1 MSLVAVANQEFKSKY
16 NAYVRNSLFVVL
28 AIHMV
33 LFYIT
38 PTFKFKPY
46 VLREEYFEA
55 VELPTAFELPP
66 PPKEV
71 TAPVV
76 PIEAAE
82 GEEDASD
89 ASAFAPTSYSNI
101 DEVPM
106 PPPPSTDQ
114 AQEFYAFDEAPVLI
128 KFVNPKYPDLARQA
142 GIEGTVLLNVLVG
155 DDGKVLQ
162 VSVIQSDVTPAMEKS
177 RAGSRQAV
185 PVQACQAA
193 YGGREGPHGDSD
205 QVQAARRLI
214 ARSIARNDIRTPGSP
229 MPGVFFAWTR
239 FSLAAPPPI

>member
-1 MSLVAVANQEFKSKY
+1 MSLVAVANQEFKNKY
-16 NAYVRNSLFVVL
+16 NSYIRGSLYVVL
-28 AIHMV
+28 AIHVV

-46 VLREEYFEA
+46 VLREQYFEA
-55 VELPTAFELPP
+55 VELPTSFELPP

-71 TAPVV
+71 SAPVV

-82 GEEDASD
+82 GDEDASD

-177 RAGSRQAV
+177 AREAAKQFLFKPAKQRTVAV
-185 PVQACQAA
+185 KARMAIPIRFKLH
-193 YGGREGPHGDSD
+193 GG
-205 QVQAARRLI
+205 
-214 ARSIARNDIRTPGSP
+214 
-229 MPGVFFAWTR
+229 
-239 FSLAAPPPI
+239 

>member
-1 MSLVAVANQEFKSKY
+1 VSLVAIANQEFKNRY
-16 NAYVRNSLFVVL
+16 GTYVRNSLYLVI
-28 AIHMV
+28 AIHM
-33 LFYIT
+33 LMFYFT
-38 PTFKFKPY
+38 PTFTFKPY
-46 VLREEYFEA
+46 VLREQYFEA
-55 VELPTAFELPP
+55 IELPTAFELPP

-71 TAPVV
+71 LAPAV

-82 GEEDASD
+82 GEEDAAD

-128 KFVNPKYPDLARQA
+128 KFINPKYPDLARQA

-177 RAGSRQAV
+177 AQEAAKQFMFKPAKQRTV
-185 PVQACQAA
+185 PVKARVAIPI
-193 YGGREGPHGDSD
+193 RFKLHGS
-205 QVQAARRLI
+205 
-214 ARSIARNDIRTPGSP
+214 
-229 MPGVFFAWTR
+229 
-239 FSLAAPPPI
+239 

>member
-1 MSLVAVANQEFKSKY
+1 MSLVAVANQEFKNKY
-16 NAYVRNSLFVVL
+16 NAYIRNALYLAV
-28 AIHMV
+28 AIHVVM
-33 LFYIT
+33 FYVT

-71 TAPVV
+71 SAPVV

-82 GEEDASD
+82 GDEEAADAD
-89 ASAFAPTSYSNI
+89 AFAPTSYSNI

-106 PPPPSTDQ
+106 PPPPSSDQ
-114 AQEFYAFDEAPVLI
+114 AQEFYAFDEAPVLV

-155 DDGKVLQ
+155 DDGKVMQ

-177 RAGSRQAV
+177 AMEAAKQFLFKPAKQRTV
-185 PVQACQAA
+185 PVKARMAIPI
-193 YGGREGPHGDSD
+193 RFKLHG
-205 QVQAARRLI
+205 
-214 ARSIARNDIRTPGSP
+214 N
-229 MPGVFFAWTR
+229 
-239 FSLAAPPPI
+239 